1 MKITFFQPLSLAWRH
16 MTTALFRPFDIGK
29 WFVVGFTVFLAE
41 LLDTDPFDG
50 PHHFGLQD
58 IEDHT
63 TRDIEEFL
71 EFPGVAWQWLQEHTF
86 WLILIIFGI
95 VVIFIILLLLTWLS
109 SRGAFMFLDNVVNN
123 RALVSQPW
131 HQFKKIA
138 NSVFLWWVFFGFII
152 GTFVG
157 SFAVILFMII
167 GMFQT
172 NILPAIPIFLIIAVA
187 VIALFILIVLGYIS
201 MFLNNFVIPIMYTH
215 DVQVLKGWKKFL
227 ELFRT
232 HAGYF
237 IVYGLLLFLL
247 HIVVVIMVILAGFLT
262 CCIGFILLIIPY
274 ISSVILL
281 PISYTFRAFS
291 LEFLEQFGP
300 EYKIFPQT
308 ADEPQ
313 T

>member
-1 MKITFFQPLSLAWRH
+1 MKVTFVQPLSLAWRR
-16 MTTALFRPFDIGK
+16 MTTDLFRPFDIGK

-41 LLDTDPFDG
+41 LLDTGLLDW
-50 PHHFGLQD
+50 PHHFGAQD
-58 IEDHT
+58 IKDHT

-71 EFPGVAWQWLQEHTF
+71 ELPGVAWQWLQEHTF
-86 WLILIIFGI
+86 WLILISFGI
-95 VVIFIILLLLTWLS
+95 ILILIILLVLTWLS

-123 RALVSQPW
+123 RALVNKPW
-131 HQFKKIA
+131 HQFRKTA
-138 NSVFLWWVFFGFII
+138 NSVFLWRVFFGLVI
-152 GTFVG
+152 GILVG

-167 GMFQT
+167 GMFIT
-172 NILPAIPIFLIIAVA
+172 NILPAIPIILIIGM
-187 VIALFILIVLGYIS
+187 ILIAVFIAIVFCYIS
-201 MFLNNFVIPIMYTH
+201 MFLNNFVIPIMYKH

-232 HAGYF
+232 HSGYF
-237 IVYGLLLFLL
+237 LVYGLLLFLL
-247 HIVVVIMVILAGFLT
+247 HGVVIIMVILIGIFT

-308 ADEPQ
+308 ANKPQ
-313 T
+313 L